1 MFFYVFLLR
10 WKTARPGGRDT
21 GHEIL
26 MIDKETAGICFSK
39 KRKCHR
45 KIETLKCI
53 YIINNIVFKQIRF

>member
-26 MIDKETAGICFSK
+26 MIDKETAGICFFK
-39 KRKCHR
+39 KKEMPQKNRNDGMH
-45 KIETLKCI
+45 I
-53 YIINNIVFKQIRF
+53 YNK